1 MEEFALEGIRVVDF
15 GWYWASP
22 YLGMLLA
29 DMGAEVIKVESLQR
43 LDTVRILP
51 PYPDGQPGG
60 LNRGGIYNMY
70 NRNKLAITLN
80 LAKPQGIELA
90 KRLIAVCDV
99 FTENYSPRVMKNFGL
114 TYDQVRQVRPDI
126 IYASLS
132 AYGATGPEKD
142 YVCYGGP
149 QTYQSGLAS
158 VTGFPDGPP
167 VGGEPYGDPTAGLF
181 AAFAVLAALHHRS
194 KTGKGQY
201 IDLSQWETL
210 VVLMPEAVM
219 EYTMNRR
226 IRPRMGNR
234 DDIMAP
240 HGCYRCQGERSWV
253 SIAVGSE
260 EEWQGLCEALGNP
273 AWARE
278 DRFSDAFRRWKNQD
292 ELDKLIEEWTLKHTD
307 YEAMQI
313 LQGAGVAATPC
324 VNNQQLVE
332 EPHLNQRGF
341 FVEDDHPEAGK
352 RTIIGVPWKMSQTP
366 GGVYRHAPLFG
377 EHNEYVFGELLGLS
391 SKEIATLAE
400 EQVIY

>member
-1 MEEFALEGIRVVDF
+1 M
-15 GWYWASP
+15 
-22 YLGMLLA
+22 
-29 DMGAEVIKVESLQR
+29 
-43 LDTVRILP
+43 
-51 PYPDGQPGG
+51 
-60 LNRGGIYNMY
+60 
-70 NRNKLAITLN
+70 
-80 LAKPQGIELA
+80 
-90 KRLIAVCDV
+90 
-99 FTENYSPRVMKNFGL
+99 
-114 TYDQVRQVRPDI
+114 
-126 IYASLS
+126 
-132 AYGATGPEKD
+132 
-142 YVCYGGP
+142 
-149 QTYQSGLAS
+149 
-158 VTGFPDGPP
+158 
-167 VGGEPYGDPTAGLF
+167 
-181 AAFAVLAALHHRS
+181 
-194 KTGKGQY
+194 
-201 IDLSQWETL
+201 
-210 VVLMPEAVM
+210 
-219 EYTMNRR
+219 
-226 IRPRMGNR
+226 
-234 DDIMAP
+234 
-240 HGCYRCQGERSWV
+240 

-260 EEWQGLCEALGNP
+260 EEWQGLCKALGNP
-273 AWARE
+273 AWAQE